1 MASAAY
7 AVRSDTFAHGAN
19 SNLTSNLLTSE
30 QRAVIRKSNR
40 KAEQVLGVTL
50 TRDVSAFES
59 LPSESNFGLLMA
71 TIGAKRGRSRQPSNV
86 TFVGTLKDFGV
97 KMMGLDKMM
106 ATYGHDRK
114 KQRCTDESRS
124 YHQRVVLSSRTGSA
138 SSFERRYSS
147 ITTSE
152 EDFEDDSEDCS
163 IDVDKEYPTELRR
176 ASRVAPLPF
185 PSTRR
190 DDALANHQS
199 RSALAPLVIGDT
211 SDSFSHGFGCRN
223 SFDSS
228 QKRCSFIP
236 SFRADAAYDACT
248 SPELDCF
255 IAEAEDFHWD
265 FPDPFN
271 VPTTD
276 PTYTFVMA
284 RYAEMHRGD
293 NIAPHVRDDSKFV
306 EHLPFANLPLP
317 LPSPSGFETESVR
330 GSRSRTPVARLS
342 LGAVGGGAELGTIER
357 TDNLSRPAS
366 PQDGYDSRVSRG
378 SSTSSDNFY
387 SFSLLRADLEYVNAM
402 LRAQETREAKEAIAE
417 EIRRRERRARL
428 RSHLKQIA
436 VLGEEARAVAVTP
449 A

>member
-7 AVRSDTFAHGAN
+7 AVRSDTSAHDAN

-86 TFVGTLKDFGV
+86 TFVGTLKDFGA

-106 ATYGHDRK
+106 AAYGHDRK

-124 YHQRVVLSSRTGSA
+124 YYQRVVLSSRTGSA
-138 SSFERRYSS
+138 SSFGRRYSS

-163 IDVDKEYPTELRR
+163 IGADKEYPGP
-176 ASRVAPLPF
+176 VAPLPF
-185 PSTRR
+185 PSMRHIIE
-190 DDALANHQS
+190 DHVLASHQS
-199 RSALAPLVIGDT
+199 RSPLAPLITGDT
-211 SDSFSHGFGCRN
+211 SDSFSHDFGRRN
-223 SFDSS
+223 SLDSS
-228 QKRCSFIP
+228 PKRCSFIP
-236 SFRADAAYDACT
+236 SFRADANYDDCS

-255 IAEAEDFHWD
+255 IAEAEDFQWD

-284 RYAEMHRGD
+284 RYAKMHRGE

-306 EHLPFANLPLP
+306 EHLPVANLPP
-317 LPSPSGFETESVR
+317 PPPSPSSCETQSVR
-330 GSRSRTPVARLS
+330 GSRSRTPLARLS
-342 LGAVGGGAELGTIER
+342 LGAVGGGAELGTIKR
-357 TDNLSRPAS
+357 TDSLSRPGS

-417 EIRRRERRARL
+417 EVRRRERRARL

-436 VLGEEARAVAVTP
+436 VLGEEARTVVVTP